1 MILNSFFNF
10 LIIYFQVAKF
20 YAAEI
25 VCALEFMHEC
35 SIIHR
40 DLKPENILIT
50 AKRHIMLSDFGTA
63 KIIGA
68 EVGMVI

>member
-1 MILNSFFNF
+1 
-10 LIIYFQVAKF
+10 
-20 YAAEI
+20 
-25 VCALEFMHEC
+25 MHEC

-68 EVGMVI
+68 EVGMGYLRIFFFRFLFSGNSPCHNCRV

>member
-1 MILNSFFNF
+1 
-10 LIIYFQVAKF
+10 
-20 YAAEI
+20 
-25 VCALEFMHEC
+25 MHEC